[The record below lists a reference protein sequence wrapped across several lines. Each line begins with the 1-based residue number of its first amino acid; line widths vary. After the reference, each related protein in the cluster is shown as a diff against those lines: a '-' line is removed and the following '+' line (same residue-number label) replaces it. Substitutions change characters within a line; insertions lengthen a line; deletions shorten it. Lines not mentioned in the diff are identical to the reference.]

1 MGAQDPGS
9 DLRHVRLL
17 AGLAPQEVR
26 EVSRSLEI
34 RRYRPGGF
42 IFDMGEGADKVY
54 FLDRGIVKVTI
65 VSPDGRERILD
76 VIDPGNA
83 FGESFLTEER
93 GRTAAAQ
100 SVTATIVRAMPA
112 AAFMNLMQ
120 TLPKLCFNFIR
131 HLSDVQRRTLQRLNA
146 QMQTDRGLRLLA
158 VLLDLAERCGERV
171 GGGYRLPAELT
182 QGEVARMVGL
192 NRSSVS
198 VLLNRLRRAGIV
210 GGRGGTIV
218 IYPTIA
224 REELR
229 KTGLLFS

>member
-1 MGAQDPGS
+1 VGAQDPGS

-17 AGLAPQEVR
+17 AGLAPQEFR
-26 EVSRSLEI
+26 EVSRFLDI
-34 RRYRPGGF
+34 RRYKPGGF
-42 IFDMGEGADKVY
+42 IFDMGERADKVY

-76 VIDPGNA
+76 VIGAGNT
-83 FGESFLTEER
+83 FGEGFLTEER

-112 AAFMNLMQ
+112 TAFMSLMQ
-120 TLPKLCFNFIR
+120 TLPSLCVNFIR
-131 HLSDVQRRTLQRLNA
+131 HLSDLQRRTFHRLNA
-146 QMQTDRGLRLLA
+146 QMQTDRGVRLLA
-158 VLLDLAERCGERV
+158 VLVDLAERCGERV
-171 GGGYRLPAELT
+171 GGGYTLPAELT

-198 VLLNRLRRAGIV
+198 VLLKRQRRAGIV
-210 GGRGGTIV
+210 GGQGGTIV
-218 IYPTIA
+218 IDPALA

-229 KTGLLFS
+229 KAGLLVS